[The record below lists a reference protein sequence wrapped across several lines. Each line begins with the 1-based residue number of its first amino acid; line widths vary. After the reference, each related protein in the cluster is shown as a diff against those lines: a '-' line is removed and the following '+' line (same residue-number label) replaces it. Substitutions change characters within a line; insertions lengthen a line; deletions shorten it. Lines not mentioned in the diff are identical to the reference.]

1 MLGPDHPD
9 TATDLNNLALLYHAQ
24 GSWARIERIYR
35 ELKQNYEDRRDYGR
49 AGDFHYGEKEM
60 QRRNPETSRGF
71 RVLLALY
78 WLSSGYGERYLRP
91 LIGVGVLLAVC
102 TFDYLTLGL
111 SPDKGVS
118 TLSLTNVWDWLQA
131 THYSFRVM
139 TFLRPTDFVPVG
151 YAKVVHTI
159 QSLLGPIFIG
169 LFALAV
175 RQRLKR

>member
-1 MLGPDHPD
+1 MRLRPLEPH
-9 TATDLNNLALLYHAQ
+9 TER
-24 GSWARIERIYR
+24 SWARIERLYR

-60 QRRNPETSRGF
+60 QRRNPETPRGL

-78 WLSSGYGERYLRP
+78 WLSSGYGERSLRP
-91 LIGVGVLLAVC
+91 VIGAGILLAVC
-102 TFDYLTLGL
+102 TFGYLALGL

-118 TLSLTNVWDWLQA
+118 TLSPTNVWDWLQA
-131 THYSFRVM
+131 VHYSFRVM

-151 YAKVVHTI
+151 YAKVVNTI